1 MLMGEDTRAAAR
13 AHTPSRV
20 YRGLPPHGK
29 GQAIGVF
36 GGTFNPPHAGHRQA
50 SLFAL
55 RRLGLDQLWWMVTPG
70 NPLKKNGSL
79 PSLWARMQA
88 AAEIAAHPR
97 IAISGAEAMF
107 RTRYTA
113 DLIQILR
120 ERDPS
125 TRFVWIMG
133 SDSLT
138 DFHRWENWQRLAA
151 SVPIAVVNRPRSLAA
166 PLSAR
171 TAEALGRYRIDAD
184 DSATLPNCRPPAWV
198 FLIGPRISASSTA
211 IRSRRSVL

>member
-1 MLMGEDTRAAAR
+1 MAKGEKAGAADAASAR
-13 AHTPSRV
+13 SRV

-29 GQAIGVF
+29 GQRIGIF
-36 GGTFNPPHAGHRQA
+36 GGSFNPPHAGHRQA

-55 RRLGLDQLWWMVTPG
+55 RRLGLDKIWWMVTPG

-79 PSLWARMQA
+79 PAMADRMRA
-88 AAEIAAHPR
+88 AAEMAADPR
-97 IAISGAEAMF
+97 IAVSGAEAVF

-113 DLIQILR
+113 DLIQILKN
-120 ERDPS
+120 RDPT
-125 TRFVWIMG
+125 TRYVWIMG

-138 DFHRWENWQRLAA
+138 DFHRWEDWRRLAG

-171 TAEALGRYRIDAD
+171 AAQGIGSYRIDAE
-184 DSATLPNCRPPAWV
+184 DSVTLPDREPPAWV

-211 IRSRRSVL
+211 IRSGKGKT